1 MAENILNC
9 LDNII
14 IGILALIVGKA
25 AFIGHFS
32 GATAVFPTWVSMVL
46 STSRFA
52 SFL

>member
-1 MAENILNC
+1 MAENILKS
-9 LDNII
+9 LDNIK
-14 IGILALIVGKA
+14 IGILALIVGEA
-25 AFIGHFS
+25 VFIGYFS